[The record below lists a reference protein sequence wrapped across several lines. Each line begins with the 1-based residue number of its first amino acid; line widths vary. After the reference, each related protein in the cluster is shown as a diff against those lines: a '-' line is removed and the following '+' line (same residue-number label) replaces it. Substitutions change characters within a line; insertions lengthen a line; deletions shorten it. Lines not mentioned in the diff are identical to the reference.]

1 MIRKIIINENQ
12 FNKLYTKLTNKEVI
26 TEASKLNILTDKIG
40 LDVEQAQ
47 ILDELCGQFA
57 VWMFNKFL
65 NYQKEIFKSWEKDV
79 PIDEITIEKINDNQL
94 IKVNRQYIQ
103 GIMDWIRVG
112 LNGNAKPYKDNTL
125 KELVQLSKEWHD
137 SLGLGEGDIN
147 YKEEHP
153 IIKDFRDKD
162 GNGFYW
168 ADLET
173 KNSPEECDRMGHCG
187 RSSYGYLYSLRET
200 RPINDKFKINKSHL
214 TAAIGADGIMYQ
226 LKGVKNSKPKEEFH
240 QYILPLFYV
249 KNEDDEDLIQGFGTE
264 YASQQDFKL
273 SDLPDEVIR
282 NLYQNRP
289 ELFEGRSM
297 QRKLVNMGII
307 EKPNVDYN
315 IRVDI
320 SPSDLGRYIDGDW
333 VLRKYK
339 KKTTTP
345 AGQEYERTIE
355 YTMFEAIL
363 NRDTYEMWDSYDY
376 IEWERI
382 LNFNIDGY
390 NSEKEIR
397 DILKQVEKK
406 QNPEFNEEEFDE
418 MTTEDIINEYD
429 IYDEVKSAIK
439 LSASDAESDDYSDYL
454 YGLLE
459 NAIQEYGTIEKMN
472 SEEIIFHVNME
483 YYLDK
488 IGEDYFDEYM
498 DRCDDDLD
506 CVFEELVNDGEIDK
520 PEFSPDE
527 RWYPSIDDDNLN
539 SILEDRLGLV
549 RSAYKVN

>member
-1 MIRKIIINENQ
+1 
-12 FNKLYTKLTNKEVI
+12 
-26 TEASKLNILTDKIG
+26 
-40 LDVEQAQ
+40 
-47 ILDELCGQFA
+47 
-57 VWMFNKFL
+57 
-65 NYQKEIFKSWEKDV
+65 
-79 PIDEITIEKINDNQL
+79 
-94 IKVNRQYIQ
+94 
-103 GIMDWIRVG
+103 
-112 LNGNAKPYKDNTL
+112 
-125 KELVQLSKEWHD
+125 
-137 SLGLGEGDIN
+137 
-147 YKEEHP
+147 
-153 IIKDFRDKD
+153 
-162 GNGFYW
+162 
-168 ADLET
+168 
-173 KNSPEECDRMGHCG
+173 
-187 RSSYGYLYSLRET
+187 
-200 RPINDKFKINKSHL
+200 
-214 TAAIGADGIMYQ
+214 
-226 LKGVKNSKPKEEFH
+226 
-240 QYILPLFYV
+240 
-249 KNEDDEDLIQGFGTE
+249 
-264 YASQQDFKL
+264 
-273 SDLPDEVIR
+273 
-282 NLYQNRP
+282 
-289 ELFEGRSM
+289 
-297 QRKLVNMGII
+297 
-307 EKPNVDYN
+307 
-315 IRVDI
+315 
-320 SPSDLGRYIDGDW
+320 
-333 VLRKYK
+333 
-339 KKTTTP
+339 
-345 AGQEYERTIE
+345 
-355 YTMFEAIL
+355 MFEAIL

-397 DILKQVEKK
+397 DILKQVAKK

-539 SILEDRLGLV
+539 SILEDRLSDV